1 MSAGVGN
8 PSFLLDARQVARD
21 ILIPRYYDPRI
32 SKRLSE
38 LEQSHKLV
46 PLKTLVE
53 LGHIIHSHGNY
64 VPKIYYGTGPYPYVR
79 TSDLANWEIKA
90 SPKHGV
96 PESVYEAYQ
105 AEQNVNAEDIF
116 FVHEG
121 TYLIGSVAMI
131 TAFDG
136 PMLYQHHLA
145 KFSVQ
150 SSSPIGPYFL
160 LCAIESPEIHAQV
173 RARQFSADIIDSVVG
188 RLEEVVIPIPRDPLR
203 VKAVEQEARAAVLG
217 RAELR
222 ERLSFVAR
230 HVDLWLRQEQSHSLE
245 QILEWMPVI
254 GERRP
259 PALLGGR
266 IGFRAG
272 ALAASEIR
280 NDVLLPRYYDEWVVR
295 VAKEYAVRCDL
306 ITVAELKER
315 GAVQWQT
322 GDEIGR
328 LNYGSGD
335 IPFVRTSDFGSWELK
350 REAKQGVSQDVYSIW
365 AERQDVAAGDI
376 LLVRDGTYLVG
387 TSILVHQLD
396 LPLLYCGGIIK
407 IRAIDKAYLAP
418 ALLFVLLNTPF
429 VRRQVRN
436 KQFTRDVI
444 DTIGQRLDE
453 IVLPIPKDAAVRR
466 LISLSVHRMLSVRS
480 QLRHDLHRLT
490 INLFGHS
497 KLPELNIEQ
506 AGPVDLCRG

>member
-1 MSAGVGN
+1 
-8 PSFLLDARQVARD
+8 
-21 ILIPRYYDPRI
+21 
-32 SKRLSE
+32 
-38 LEQSHKLV
+38 
-46 PLKTLVE
+46 
-53 LGHIIHSHGNY
+53 
-64 VPKIYYGTGPYPYVR
+64 
-79 TSDLANWEIKA
+79 
-90 SPKHGV
+90 V

-160 LCAIESPEIHAQV
+160 LCAMESPEIHAQV
-173 RARQFSADIIDSVVG
+173 RARQFSTDIIDSVVG
-188 RLEEVVIPIPRDPLR
+188 RLEEVVIPIPRDPKR
-203 VKAVEQEARAAVLG
+203 VKAVEKEARAAVLG

-222 ERLSFVAR
+222 ECLSFVAK
-230 HVDLWLRQEQSHSLE
+230 HVDLWLRQETSHSLE
-245 QILEWMPVI
+245 QILDWVPVI

-272 ALAASEIR
+272 SLSAAAIR
-280 NDVLLPRYYDEWVVR
+280 NDVLLPRYYDDWITQ
-295 VAKEYAVRCDL
+295 VANDYAVRCDL
-306 ITVAELKER
+306 VSVAELKAR
-315 GAVQWQT
+315 GAVAWQT

-328 LNYGSGD
+328 LNYGSGE

-350 REAKQGVSQDVYSIW
+350 REAKQGVSQDVHSIW
-365 AERQDVAAGDI
+365 TERQDVAAGDV

-387 TSILVHQLD
+387 TSVLVHQLD
-396 LPLLYCGGIIK
+396 LPLVYCGGIIK
-407 IRAIDKAYLAP
+407 IRAIDRGYLP
-418 ALLFVLLNTPF
+418 PGLLFILLNTPF
-429 VRRQVRN
+429 VRRQIRN
-436 KQFTRDVI
+436 KQFTRNVI

-453 IVLPIPKDAAVRR
+453 IVLPIPRDPAVRR
-466 LISLSVHRMLSVRS
+466 LISASIAQMLAVRS
-480 QLRHDLHRLT
+480 KLRHDLHHLT
-490 INLFGHS
+490 VNLFGHS
-497 KLPELNIEQ
+497 EKHKLS
-506 AGPVDLCRG
+506 